1 MEAIWVSMFWLVCYI
16 FFLFPLYL
24 SLSPIFFVTRI
35 MFCKHPFGSLTM
47 SISFGLSVVE
57 PRFWNPDRTVR
68 SDRENFEP
76 LIFAVLLTSRTVLWE
91 KSRDRANRGQ
101 TSWFWPDRFSR
112 FPTSLWIWT
121 LKKKKK
127 KNKSNEMDIID
138 RARVFSVRPG
148 LFVWKYSLK
157 TCWKFW
163 IFHRREGHVVR
174 WKPKVVDLVC

>member
-1 MEAIWVSMFWLVCYI
+1 MIISGGHLSFNVLVVLLQ
-16 FFLFPLYL
+16 FFFFCFLSISL
-24 SLSPIFFVTRI
+24 SLSPIFLVTRI
-35 MFCKHPFGSLTM
+35 MFCKQPFGSLTM

-91 KSRDRANRGQ
+91 KSRDRANCGQ

-127 KNKSNEMDIID
+127 TQKNK
-138 RARVFSVRPG
+138 
-148 LFVWKYSLK
+148 L
-157 TCWKFW
+157 
-163 IFHRREGHVVR
+163 
-174 WKPKVVDLVC
+174 